1 MNGSDK
7 LWWMQRSDGHVY
19 LTSPESPVPP
29 MHERFSTTIPSE
41 MDRIFRKLDQQTK
54 EEHGHL
60 TETLYLQR
68 KDRID
73 QWRSDIRARMQQSDC
88 SAMEKAFLQAA
99 LRANDKRE
107 EKLNRNTVYG
117 ISAMQTTEEK
127 LPPRSQ
133 RLLVTPAED
142 AADKLKAATPV
153 TEAVQ

>member
-1 MNGSDK
+1 MNGSEK
-7 LWWMQRSDGHVY
+7 LWWVQKPNGDVY

-29 MHERFSTTIPSE
+29 GCDRYSTTTPSE
-41 MDRIFRKLDQQTK
+41 MDRIFRKLNAQTK
-54 EEHGHL
+54 EEHGRL
-60 TETLYLQR
+60 TEALYLQR
-68 KDRID
+68 KDRIE
-73 QWRSDIRARMQQSDC
+73 QWRKDIRTRMQSSDC

-107 EKLNRNTVYG
+107 DKLNRNTVYG

-133 RLLVTPAED
+133 RLLITPAED
-142 AADKLKAATPV
+142 AADKLKASTPV